1 MEPPQHFDPGRHRR
15 LTGGLVSSDSPGA
28 GGQPL
33 EACPG
38 RGGGSQAAV
47 EAATSHEARNS
58 GMDRCFFFEGELVGL
73 EWKCQFLSGERCGRI
88 VCDGNMSPSRSPL

>member
-58 GMDRCFFFEGELVGL
+58 GMDRCFFLRGSWWG
-73 EWKCQFLSGERCGRI
+73 WSGNANSFLGKDVDVLYVMGT
-88 VCDGNMSPSRSPL
+88 